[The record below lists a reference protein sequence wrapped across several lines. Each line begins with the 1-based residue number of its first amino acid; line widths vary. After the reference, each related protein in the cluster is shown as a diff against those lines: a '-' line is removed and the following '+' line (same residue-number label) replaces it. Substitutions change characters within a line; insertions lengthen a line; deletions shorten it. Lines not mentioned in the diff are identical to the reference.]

1 MSHSKINTPHHFKT
15 LRVIFILS
23 SVLISVSMLYWVGPY
38 GDSNLGDSVQLPQS
52 RSQERADSNHQS
64 ASSLTHLPTPA
75 PPPPLGKARALESMT
90 LESRAWGE
98 LLASVIS
105 HPQITGL
112 KMKGI
117 LTEETQYKGLIARPL
132 SDLKPSAEEVGFTVG
147 SERGLPQLRG
157 LQSVTTLQVVD
168 GYILGADILFE
179 QSASAASWS
188 FVCDLLT
195 HGVDYGADEDPM
207 LILDQHD
214 PRVQETKAGTP
225 LSGSW
230 SLGGSSQ
237 IHYQLRLNSR
247 GEPMRARLWISH
259 DGPNQ

>member
-1 MSHSKINTPHHFKT
+1 MSHSKINIPHHFST

-23 SVLISVSMLYWVGPY
+23 SVLISVSMLYLVGPY
-38 GDSNLGDSVQLPQS
+38 GGPNLGDSDQAPQG
-52 RSQERADSNHQS
+52 RSQDRADSNHQS
-64 ASSLTHLPTPA
+64 ASSLNPLPILA
-75 PPPPLGKARALESMT
+75 PPPPLGKARALESRA
-90 LESRAWGE
+90 LESKTWGE
-98 LLASVIS
+98 LLTSVIG
-105 HPQITGL
+105 HPQTTSL

-207 LILDQHD
+207 LILDQHGSGE
-214 PRVQETKAGTP
+214 QETKADTP

-247 GEPMRARLWISH
+247 GEPMRARLWISN